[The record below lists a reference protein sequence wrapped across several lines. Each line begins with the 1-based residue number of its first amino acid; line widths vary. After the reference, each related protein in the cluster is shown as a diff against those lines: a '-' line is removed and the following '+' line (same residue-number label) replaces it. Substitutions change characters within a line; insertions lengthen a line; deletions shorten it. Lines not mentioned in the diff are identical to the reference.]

1 MSEETLKPLIVKID
15 SDGLQC
21 LICRK
26 VHNSGKSLASLA
38 GLKPRFVRLLQ
49 QQHPNLEFG
58 PFSVVCKEHIA
69 VVLQS
74 RVDELVMEDQNQFSK
89 LQEDAMKNL
98 EKYEIEEKTWKDQFD
113 IGKTFGERA
122 ADVVAHF
129 GGSWGFLISLLGF
142 LALWMGINL
151 VLSAVTESGGW
162 DPYPFILLN
171 LILSMIAA
179 SQAPVIM
186 MSQNRQSAIDRKQ
199 NDFVAHAILR
209 NEHQTRHVDAKL
221 DHLLT
226 YQWKRLLEIQE
237 IQTQLLE
244 THLEKKKKKMQSPF
258 IREEDELVWSSET
271 IPDPLTVL
279 LLKHIFEKRPE
290 SQFIFSH
297 WHQDGDNYTG
307 DIRDVSVEIADS
319 ELVSIDFW
327 IDFTT
332 KSTLDDMFSGEGHVH
347 LRNDF
352 NLDYMQPRGQF
363 RGFEL
368 PLPAPYSTIE
378 NGDFPPRYKPVF
390 SRVRQ
395 DRITDLW
402 KTHFHTIRCFYAPT
416 RQVCSVTVPPGKQMR
431 MTITLHQETR
441 KQHHWKIYRTQG
453 LLSEKQLGEAMI
465 KRPCE
470 WDLYLEHEEEE
481 PKKLERRNSTR
492 SVSSLNLDIGQLI
505 TLSGETLDEGTW
517 WFLCDDGRVGYH
529 GVFE

>member
-1 MSEETLKPLIVKID
+1 MESSSSQLMVQIDPVETPSLLHCVV
-15 SDGLQC
+15 
-21 LICRK
+21 CRK
-26 VHNSGKSLASLA
+26 QYTNTKLISHTARM
-38 GLKPRFVRLLQ
+38 KPRFVRLLQ
-49 QQHPNLEFG
+49 QQYPG
-58 PFSVVCKEHIA
+58 VAFSPTSWICKEHISQ
-69 VVLQS
+69 VLQT

-297 WHQDGDNYTG
+297 WYW
-307 DIRDVSVEIADS
+307 S
-319 ELVSIDFW
+319 
-327 IDFTT
+327 
-332 KSTLDDMFSGEGHVH
+332 
-347 LRNDF
+347 
-352 NLDYMQPRGQF
+352 
-363 RGFEL
+363 
-368 PLPAPYSTIE
+368 
-378 NGDFPPRYKPVF
+378 
-390 SRVRQ
+390 
-395 DRITDLW
+395 
-402 KTHFHTIRCFYAPT
+402 
-416 RQVCSVTVPPGKQMR
+416 
-431 MTITLHQETR
+431 
-441 KQHHWKIYRTQG
+441 
-453 LLSEKQLGEAMI
+453 
-465 KRPCE
+465 
-470 WDLYLEHEEEE
+470 
-481 PKKLERRNSTR
+481 
-492 SVSSLNLDIGQLI
+492 
-505 TLSGETLDEGTW
+505 
-517 WFLCDDGRVGYH
+517 
-529 GVFE
+529 